1 MKERKKE
8 REWNGRRSHTTNM
21 SYVLILCGGL
31 LLEFFHFYSSVLSPY
46 LFFPFFL
53 FWLFCCNFAPFV
65 VSLFI
70 SCSLTLLSM
79 DSRNIRCCKRIVCLQ
94 YRYHLRSERL
104 RVEVPMQH
112 SALVYSGML
121 SIFGIGK
128 VSWLS
133 LLSNGIYL
141 RLKFFPPHNSLALLP
156 RFLILLFILPN
167 INFCILYASR
177 SILVIFLSGW
187 FLLLVLLPLVLCW
200 CCFLFVHSIEWC
212 IYRLSA
218 TFSIPILPTECIY
231 CVRKLFHL
239 RMRLM
244 KSSSAPRRTNN
255 IYIYIHLSPIGG

>member
-1 MKERKKE
+1 
-8 REWNGRRSHTTNM
+8 M

-46 LFFPFFL
+46 LFFLFFF

-187 FLLLVLLPLVLCW
+187 FLLLVLLPLVLFSFCS
-200 CCFLFVHSIEWC
+200 FDRMVYIPFVGN
-212 IYRLSA
+212 
-218 TFSIPILPTECIY
+218 
-231 CVRKLFHL
+231 LFHTHFTHRMYLL
-239 RMRLM
+239 RE
-244 KSSSAPRRTNN
+244 KAVSSSNEIDEKQQRTAP
-255 IYIYIHLSPIGG
+255 YK